1 MSSLKNSVLDLWWF
15 YEIKFLNYVRA
26 RNTRNVITILLPN
39 TLLSR
44 LASYGRYGHRWKVK
58 NLCCQKKVLLYLT
71 YLYFIPYSIRC
82 KFLVSLIYHFGFH
95 VLFHE
100 SRLQNSVLDLP
111 PILFIKRKLHCGCFA
126 PLRNSKTFPES
137 WFAVLCIYANLVF
150 IF

>member
-26 RNTRNVITILLPN
+26 RNTRNVITILWEKI
-39 TLLSR
+39 R
-44 LASYGRYGHRWKVK
+44 GRSKTMYGHRWKVK
-58 NLCCQKKVLLYLT
+58 NLCCQKKALLHLT

-126 PLRNSKTFPES
+126 SLRNSKTFPES